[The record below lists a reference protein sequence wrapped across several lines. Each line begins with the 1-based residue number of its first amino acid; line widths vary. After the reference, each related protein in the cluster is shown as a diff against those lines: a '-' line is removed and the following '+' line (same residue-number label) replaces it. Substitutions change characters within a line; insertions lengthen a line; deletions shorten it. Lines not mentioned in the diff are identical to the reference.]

1 MWVPSLFLCSFSVF
15 QERRRRRRAAAA
27 AAKWF
32 NRLRPPSFPGL
43 LGRSDA
49 PQGERR
55 KGRGRKCSPPPMHCF
70 LLDPQYANG
79 IAGSFPLGIILGK
92 CRHSRRFTGFFF
104 LGYLEALAAHVA
116 FTLSSRG
123 LSLPLPFP
131 PPATWGLEEEVAS
144 VSFPP
149 RYSLLPH
156 RFITSNAVNASARGT
171 AGRRGISPKYQR
183 SHFPKKAN
191 TGLCKE
197 VVICPTILVCHF
209 PENNSCQ
216 SLAQNTRAKQQ
227 AKIERA
233 YRNTGVGGWRG

>member
-1 MWVPSLFLCSFSVF
+1 MVQSASATFFPWPSRSI
-15 QERRRRRRAAAA
+15 
-27 AAKWF
+27 
-32 NRLRPPSFPGL
+32 LRSP
-43 LGRSDA
+43 
-49 PQGERR
+49 GERR

-156 RFITSNAVNASARGT
+156 RFITSNAANASARGT
-171 AGRRGISPKYQR
+171 AVPETRRRKNFFRSMLYFFFSFHPAGTTRSRTCTGRTWRHTGDRRRGAEEGEEPRQSSPTATAPRRGGKSTGTGR
-183 SHFPKKAN
+183 GTTTRGPSGTSKFVLSH
-191 TGLCKE
+191 
-197 VVICPTILVCHF
+197 VC
-209 PENNSCQ
+209 E
-216 SLAQNTRAKQQ
+216 LR
-227 AKIERA
+227 
-233 YRNTGVGGWRG
+233 RN